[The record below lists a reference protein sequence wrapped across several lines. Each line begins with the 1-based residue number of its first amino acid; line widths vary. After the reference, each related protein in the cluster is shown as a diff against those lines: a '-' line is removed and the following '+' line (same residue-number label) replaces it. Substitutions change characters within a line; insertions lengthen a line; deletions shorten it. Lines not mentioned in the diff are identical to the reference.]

1 MATLEVPLLP
11 AGNSET
17 GPAAVE
23 ADGVPMGQEIIPGVL
38 MLRTAAVSH
47 RTMRGAVQRAGLK
60 LPVEVVSNR
69 REFLEEL
76 RRGETAVIVAGAEAL
91 PGMDLREIM
100 DRARGAQ
107 PAIPVVLIIGDDRA
121 EREILKTVGEGA
133 AEYLCVD
140 EIEHLALVLK
150 RALAVR
156 EASTAQAR
164 AEGELIRVAGLLREN
179 QKLITLGRLTASIA
193 HEINNPLESVTN
205 LLYLLGKE
213 QDLSDSG
220 RGYLEMAQHELERAG
235 QICRQTLNFSRETKG
250 PVPTRIDGLLEEV
263 LALLGRRIADKN
275 LQVERQYECEDLA
288 TVFPGEMRQVLSNLV
303 TNAIEASSVEGKL
316 RVRVRCSRSWSENG
330 VRGIR
335 ISVGD
340 SGSGIP
346 AEVQRRLGEAFF
358 TTKGQKGTGLG
369 LWVTRSIVQRYG
381 GEIHLRSSVGRRR
394 HGTVFSVFLPLNL
407 GPRAVG
413 QRGGSGDG
421 GADSTSSRVV
431 EMERNLLRRRANEGP
446 TRRQVNGC

>member
-1 MATLEVPLLP
+1 MATQEVPLLP
-11 AGNSET
+11 AGSSET
-17 GPAAVE
+17 GPAALE
-23 ADGVPMGQEIIPGVL
+23 ANGVPMVEGVIPGVL

-47 RTMRGAVQRAGLK
+47 RAMRGAVQRAGLG
-60 LPVEVVSNR
+60 LPVEIVSNR

-107 PAIPVVLIIGDDRA
+107 PAIPVVLIGDDRA
-121 EREILKTVGEGA
+121 EREFLKTVGEGA
-133 AEYLCVD
+133 AEYLSVD
-140 EIEHLALVLK
+140 EIEHLPLVLN
-150 RALAVR
+150 RALRVR

-164 AEGELIRVAGLLREN
+164 AEGELVRVAGLLREN

-213 QDLSDSG
+213 KDLSGSA
-220 RGYLEMAQHELERAG
+220 RGYLEVAQRELERAG
-235 QICRQTLNFSRETKG
+235 QICRQTLNFSRETKA
-250 PVPTRIDGLLEEV
+250 PVPTRIDSLLDEV

-275 LQVERQYECEDLA
+275 LQVERQYECEEEA

-316 RVRVRCSRSWSENG
+316 RVRVRCSRSWSEKG